1 MSSVGPPSE
10 GDSGD
15 IDKGAGLLDA
25 STMGLGISQGGVY
38 GGGQVI
44 AVAAAA
50 LADDHCIALGAKQ
63 EGADRLEKLFH
74 FALIYLLSFSGAGF
88 PSFPSVPSIPG
99 VLSAFGISGIAVSY
113 GFEF

>member
-38 GGGQVI
+38 G
-44 AVAAAA
+44 
-50 LADDHCIALGAKQ
+50 
-63 EGADRLEKLFH
+63 
-74 FALIYLLSFSGAGF
+74 
-88 PSFPSVPSIPG
+88 
-99 VLSAFGISGIAVSY
+99 
-113 GFEF
+113 